1 MSEEPMSKDEE
12 KCMKLIYNG
21 GYIPDLAID
30 VDPHH
35 DMRGW
40 LFYRH
45 PYGQWEP
52 LVYVEEQYDAIK
64 QENAELRQ
72 QLAFAKA
79 FADPPDIKTGQTVR
93 DELKAENER
102 TNAKIAKYQALVRYW
117 IPCTAERKI
126 AEIES
131 T

>member
-1 MSEEPMSKDEE
+1 MSKQALLENE
-12 KCMKLIYNG
+12 VLREQNF
-21 GYIPDLAID
+21 
-30 VDPHH
+30 
-35 DMRGW
+35 DMNKTIA
-40 LFYRH
+40 
-45 PYGQWEP
+45 
-52 LVYVEEQYDAIK
+52 EQKKEIDAIK

>member
-1 MSEEPMSKDEE
+1 MVSEEPMSKDAELLGYCE
-12 KCMKLIYNG
+12 KMING
-21 GYIPDLAID
+21 FPTE
-30 VDPHH
+30 
-35 DMRGW
+35 
-40 LFYRH
+40 
-45 PYGQWEP
+45 WEGAV
-52 LVYVEEQYDAIK
+52 LVAHAFKALK